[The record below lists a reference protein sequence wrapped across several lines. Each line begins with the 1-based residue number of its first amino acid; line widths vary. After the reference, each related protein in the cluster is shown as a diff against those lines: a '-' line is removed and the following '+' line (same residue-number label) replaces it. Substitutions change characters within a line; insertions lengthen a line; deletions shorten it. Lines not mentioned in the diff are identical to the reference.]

1 MDGYIER
8 QTLQDIADAIREKNG
23 SSDTYK
29 PSEMAEAIRGIEG
42 GGGSSILS
50 SLIPYGFPTDVAE
63 KEESK
68 INEMLLYT
76 KSHIK
81 ENMTEA
87 EVVETQNN
95 MLFYNNIVVTG
106 STAETNKLIYKP
118 HLYAVKDITISWEA
132 GAVTALLRGCVNL
145 LSVGN
150 IISSSSSFSNAF
162 NGCSRLET
170 LGELTSSWTGGSSPS
185 GFMTGCNSLVNFG
198 GINNLKWSLSLT
210 SPKLST
216 QSVANIMKKAGENT
230 QNKHVSFNATVKNNF
245 LAECETNEEFM
256 EIYNEF
262 INIKG
267 WTLT

>member
-1 MDGYIER
+1 MDGLVSR
-8 QTLQDIADAIREKNG
+8 QALQDIADAIREKNG
-23 SSDTYK
+23 SEETYK
-29 PSEMAEAIRGIEG
+29 PSEMADAIRGIEG

-50 SLIPYGFPTDVAE
+50 SLIPYGFPADVAE
-63 KEESK
+63 KEDSK

-87 EVVETQNN
+87 EVVKTQNN
-95 MLFYNNIVVTG
+95 MLFYNNIVVAG
-106 STAETNKLIYKP
+106 AMAETNKLINKP
-118 HLYAVKDITISWEA
+118 HLYAVKDIILSWDN
-132 GAVTALLRGCVNL
+132 GAVTALLRGCPNL
-145 LSVGN
+145 ISVGN
-150 IISSSSSFSNAF
+150 ILTASAQFSNAF

-170 LGELTSSWTGGSSPS
+170 LGELTSSWTSGSSPTN
-185 GFMTGCNSLVNFG
+185 FMAGCSSLVNFG
-198 GINNLKWSLSLT
+198 GINNLKWTLSLV
-210 SPKLST
+210 SSKLST
-216 QSVANIMKKAGENT
+216 QSVANVMKKAGTNT
-230 QNKHVSFNATVKNNF
+230 LNKYVSLTTTVKNNF